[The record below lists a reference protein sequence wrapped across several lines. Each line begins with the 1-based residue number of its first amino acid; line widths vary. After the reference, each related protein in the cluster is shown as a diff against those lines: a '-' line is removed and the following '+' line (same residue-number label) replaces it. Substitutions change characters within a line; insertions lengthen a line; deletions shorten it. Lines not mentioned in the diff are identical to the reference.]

1 MIIKFLK
8 PELTVWTVL
17 KNRKFVFVKK
27 TSSSYLSN
35 ICYALFVAAPLPLF
49 TRWLSEIFLQCKG
62 SIRKKV

>member
-27 TSSSYLSN
+27 TSSSYLSQ
-35 ICYALFVAAPLPLF
+35 ICYASKIYYMFAKYSTVYTQLG
-49 TRWLSEIFLQCKG
+49 RELSWW
-62 SIRKKV
+62 

>member
-35 ICYALFVAAPLPLF
+35 ICYALFVAVPLPLQYLHDDF
-49 TRWLSEIFLQCKG
+49 QRFFLQVQG
-62 SIRKKV
+62 FN

>member
-35 ICYALFVAAPLPLF
+35 ICYALFVAAPLPL
-49 TRWLSEIFLQCKG
+49 
-62 SIRKKV
+62 